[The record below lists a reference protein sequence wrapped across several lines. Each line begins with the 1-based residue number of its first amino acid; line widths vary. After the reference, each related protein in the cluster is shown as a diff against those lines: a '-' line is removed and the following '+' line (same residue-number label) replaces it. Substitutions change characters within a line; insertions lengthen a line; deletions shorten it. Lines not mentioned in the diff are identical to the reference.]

1 MENLESTEIAI
12 VGAGPAGLTLALS
25 LAKFRIRS
33 VILEKEQEI
42 TKDPRGVYLTGDAVR
57 ILHTLGLGDQLPY
70 IGHERVL
77 RSQVQ
82 KSPWCIL
89 RTGCTVTSRL
99 LDDPPT
105 IEYADQDDKTHR
117 LTCQWLI
124 GADGKVGVVRKHF
137 LEPSAGIKQEDG
149 TYPYDGTWVAANLRM
164 SLPTRESH
172 PNFPLW
178 SLGYKPNDVYDLFW
192 PKGWHFCSPPG
203 KATAAGRFGPH
214 EERLWRHEFRQ
225 DDIDDT
231 TKVEEL
237 LWEHITPMI
246 TRDRDN
252 QGRKLSTPVT
262 YPRDCITVLRCR
274 PFRFTQRVVNRWFDK
289 RTILVGDAAHVFP
302 PFAGQGIASG
312 LRDAHQLA
320 WRLSLLVTR
329 GGCNTNDI
337 ASSHDILS
345 SWALERRKSVDD
357 AAFFSMLNGR
367 LCNEETPLWV
377 FLALKFQMFLDRSE
391 LLPRKLDPQNQK
403 ERKGFSDV
411 GGGFFAKD
419 YNGGGR
425 MAQVYMCSILK
436 RTLVLSDALLEMSPS
451 AFTLVIV
458 TASEDS
464 QRFYDEAKSAVLNAS
479 IDASVLSE
487 ESIILVNPQVRTFKD
502 CAVQGGPDNLEI
514 FYPYVPDETVLQGY
528 PSKYDACAYID
539 RLGRFTRF
547 AVVRADLFI
556 FSCANS
562 ALELIECLGLLRA
575 KLKDTIE

>member
-1 MENLESTEIAI
+1 MENFESTEVAI

-33 VILEKEQEI
+33 VILEKTQEI

-57 ILHTLGLGDQLPY
+57 ILHALGLGDQLPY
-70 IGHERVL
+70 IGHQRVL

-105 IEYADQDDKTHR
+105 IEYVDQDDVIYR
-117 LTCQWLI
+117 LTCQWLV

-137 LEPSAGIKQEDG
+137 LETSAGIKQETG
-149 TYPYDGTWVAANLRM
+149 TYPYDGTWVAANLKI

-172 PNFPLW
+172 PDFPLW
-178 SLGYKPNDVYDLFW
+178 SLGYKPNDIYDLYW

-225 DDIDDT
+225 NDIDDT

-252 QGRKLSTPVT
+252 TNCKWSAPVT
-262 YPRDCITVLRCR
+262 YPLDCITVLRCR
-274 PFRFTQRVVNRWFDK
+274 PYRFTHKVVNRWFDK
-289 RTILVGDAAHVFP
+289 RTIVIGDAAHVFP

-320 WRLSLLVTR
+320 WRLSLLVTHD
-329 GGCNTNDI
+329 GCNTEDI
-337 ASSHDILS
+337 SLS
-345 SWALERRKSVDD
+345 QDLLGSWALERRKSVDD

-367 LCNEETPLWV
+367 LCNQPTPLWAS
-377 FLALKFQMFLDRSE
+377 LALKFKMFLDWSE
-391 LLPRKLDPQNQK
+391 LFPRKLDPQNQK

-411 GGGFFAKD
+411 GGAFLEKA

-425 MAQVYMCSILK
+425 MAQIYMWSTLS
-436 RTLVLSDALLEMSPS
+436 RTLVLSDTLLGRSPS
-451 AFTLVIV
+451 AFTLIIV
-458 TASEDS
+458 ATSEDS
-464 QRFYDEAKSAVLNAS
+464 QRFYDEAKSAVLNSS
-479 IDASVLSE
+479 IDASILSE
-487 ESIILVNPQVRTFKD
+487 DSIRLVNSEVRASTD
-502 CAVQGGPDNLEI
+502 CTVQGGSDKLEV
-514 FYPYVPDETVLQGY
+514 FYPFVPDQTILHSSTGNY
-528 PSKYDACAYID
+528 YAGAYID

-547 AVVRADLFI
+547 AIVRADLFI

-562 ALELIECLGLLRA
+562 TLELIDCLRLLRA
-575 KLKDTIE
+575 KLEHRIG